1 MALNGFRLILLICL
15 FVFSALILT
24 ARQTAYRDAP
34 RLVAAATVE
43 SAHEEA
49 PGQIEPVAVD
59 AVGQAGT
66 DMPLQGDV
74 QSAEDIP
81 SLPER
86 LDRNDVVAIAVDQE
100 NGRAGDNVASQ
111 IVRPGKKARK
121 AHDRRHR
128 ARPAKAHVKRHHRA
142 LAKAHKRKRIV
153 RKAKPRKLLV
163 QKRVK
168 ARGRVANAAPAFV
181 WITEGKLEPLP
192 PVKRVARAGL
202 GRVR

>member
-1 MALNGFRLILLICL
+1 MALTGFRLILLIGL

-43 SAHEEA
+43 SAHEET
-49 PGQIEPVAVD
+49 PRQVEPVAVD
-59 AVGQAGT
+59 AVRQTGA

-86 LDRNDVVAIAVDQE
+86 FDRNDVVAIAVDQE
-100 NGRAGDNVASQ
+100 NGRTGDNVASQ
-111 IVRPGKKARK
+111 IVRPGKQARK
-121 AHDRRHR
+121 AHNRRHR
-128 ARPAKAHVKRHHRA
+128 ARPAKAHMKRHHRA
-142 LAKAHKRKRIV
+142 LAKTHKRKRIV
-153 RKAKPRKLLV
+153 RKAKPRKFLV

-168 ARGRVANAAPAFV
+168 ARGRLADAAPALV
-181 WITEGKLEPLP
+181 WVAEGKLEPLP
-192 PVKRVARAGL
+192 PAKRVARAGL